1 MCSRLCRC
9 LTTLWK
15 VTYENEYGGEP
26 LLWKLAW
33 KYTFSWPNIG
43 RRHSPFW
50 SVGGGLWRQAS
61 RRTTADC
68 LHLSCSQRNS
78 ASYIWQEGWRLVRK
92 ARCHVTN
99 TLWRFAATK
108 DAKKNGLITGKI
120 HFVDAIL
127 NASFNLCAPE
137 YDIVIICSVQLCNAP
152 LWHRKGH
159 HPFSSTLGRFV
170 ILPFQLCGG
179 SN

>member
-1 MCSRLCRC
+1 MTHFYMLTKNMGSSCGVSSCGQGFADV
-9 LTTLWK
+9 TTLWK
-15 VTYENEYGGEP
+15 VTYEIEYGGEP
-26 LLWKLAW
+26 FLWKLAW

-61 RRTTADC
+61 RRTADC
-68 LHLSCSQRNS
+68 LHLSCSQRNTV
-78 ASYIWQEGWRLVRK
+78 SYIWQEGWRLVRK

-108 DAKKNGLITGKI
+108 DAKKNGLITDKI
-120 HFVDAIL
+120 HYVNAIL

-137 YDIVIICSVQLCNAP
+137 CDIVIICSVQLCNAP
-152 LWHRKGH
+152 
-159 HPFSSTLGRFV
+159 
-170 ILPFQLCGG
+170 
-179 SN
+179 